1 MENKNNFEWKIY
13 GKSFEYY
20 SHGPNFYGLIESYH
34 TILDGKPLINYN
46 GRIVGA
52 YTPTILTTVLSEA
65 IEFVESEIGRLL
77 GEERP

>member
-20 SHGPNFYGLIESYH
+20 SHGPNFYGLIEFYH
-34 TILDGKPLINYN
+34 TLLEGKPLINYN

-52 YTPTILTTVLSEA
+52 YAPTILTPVLSEA
-65 IEFVESEIGRLL
+65 IEFVEREITRLL
-77 GEERP
+77 GEVKP